1 MTSNDSQPSK
11 PCSAT
16 LKQDKTVQNYSFFPW
31 KMKNFRSLTRLL
43 SPEKRAWIEFLGYIY
58 LELS

>member
-1 MTSNDSQPSK
+1 MTSNDSQPTK

-16 LKQDKTVQNYSFFPW
+16 LKQDKMVQNYNFFPW
-31 KMKNFRSLTRLL
+31 KMKNFRSLTRLR